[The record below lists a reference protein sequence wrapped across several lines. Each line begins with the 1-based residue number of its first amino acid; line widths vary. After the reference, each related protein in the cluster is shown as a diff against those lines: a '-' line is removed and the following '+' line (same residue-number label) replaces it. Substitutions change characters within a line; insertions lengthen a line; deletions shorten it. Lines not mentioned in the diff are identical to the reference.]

1 MFRKIRKIKNE
12 IDKDAVDSLLHS
24 CRRGVLSMNGDDG
37 YPYSIPINYYYD
49 EANQKI
55 YFHGAKSG
63 YKVDCLNRNDK
74 VCFTVFGN
82 ENNEELSWAP
92 YVQSVVVFG
101 RCHLI
106 DTDNE
111 ILKTFAMKY
120 YPSLFLNLNNNPINI
135 SITTVISIRQTKA
148 FTSFLN
154 SYDLYISSL

>member
-12 IDKDAVDSLLHS
+12 IDKDAVDSLLRS
-24 CRRGVLSMNGDDG
+24 CRRGVLSMNGEDG
-37 YPYSIPINYYYD
+37 YPYAIPVNYYYD

-55 YFHGAKSG
+55 YFHGAKAG

-82 ENNEELSWAP
+82 ESIKDLEWAP

-101 RCHLI
+101 RCHLV

-111 ILKTFAMKY
+111 VLKTFMMKY
-120 YPSLFLNLNNNPINI
+120 YPDVDLIDKVIEEDSKFVQMYEI
-135 SITTVISIRQTKA
+135 SIEHKSGKQVQEK
-148 FTSFLN
+148 
-154 SYDLYISSL
+154 

>member
-55 YFHGAKSG
+55 YFHGAKAG
-63 YKVDCLNRNDK
+63 YKVDCLNKCDK

-82 ENNEELSWAP
+82 ESIKDLAWAP

-111 ILKTFAMKY
+111 VLKTFVMKY
-120 YPSLFLNLNNNPINI
+120 YPSVDVADKAIEEGVEFVQMYE
-135 SITTVISIRQTKA
+135 ITIEHKSGKQVQEK
-148 FTSFLN
+148 
-154 SYDLYISSL
+154 

>member
-24 CRRGVLSMNGDDG
+24 CRRGVLSMNGEDG
-37 YPYSIPINYYYD
+37 YPYAIPVNYYYD

-55 YFHGAKSG
+55 YFHGAKAG
-63 YKVDCLNRNDK
+63 YKVDCLNSCDK

-82 ENNEELSWAP
+82 ESIKDLEWAP

-101 RCHLI
+101 RCHLV

-111 ILKTFAMKY
+111 VLKTFMMKY
-120 YPSLFLNLNNNPINI
+120 YPSVDLVDKVIKEDSKFVQMYEI
-135 SITTVISIRQTKA
+135 SIEHKSGKQVQEK
-148 FTSFLN
+148 
-154 SYDLYISSL
+154 

>member
-24 CRRGVLSMNGDDG
+24 CRRGVLSMNGEDG
-37 YPYSIPINYYYD
+37 YPYAIPVNYYYD

-55 YFHGAKSG
+55 YFHGAKAG
-63 YKVDCLNRNDK
+63 YKVDCLNKCDK

-82 ENNEELSWAP
+82 ETIKDLEWAP

-101 RCHLI
+101 RCRLV

-111 ILKTFAMKY
+111 VLKTFMMKY
-120 YPSLFLNLNNNPINI
+120 YPDVDLIDKVIEEDSKFVQMYEI
-135 SITTVISIRQTKA
+135 SIEHKSGKQVQEK
-148 FTSFLN
+148 
-154 SYDLYISSL
+154 

>member
-12 IDKDAVDSLLHS
+12 IDKDAIDSLLHS

-63 YKVDCLNRNDK
+63 YKVDCLNRCDK
-74 VCFTVFGN
+74 VCFTIFGN
-82 ENNEELSWAP
+82 ESIKDLVWAP
-92 YVQSVVVFG
+92 FVQSVIVFG
-101 RCHLI
+101 RCHLV

-111 ILKTFAMKY
+111 VLKNFMMKY
-120 YPSLFLNLNNNPINI
+120 YPSLDLVDKVIKDDSKFVQMYEI
-135 SITTVISIRQTKA
+135 SIEYKSGKQVQEK
-148 FTSFLN
+148 
-154 SYDLYISSL
+154 

>member
-12 IDKDAVDSLLHS
+12 IDKDAIDSLLHS

-63 YKVDCLNRNDK
+63 YKVDCLNRCDK
-74 VCFTVFGN
+74 VCFTIFGN
-82 ENNEELSWAP
+82 ESIKDLVWAP
-92 YVQSVVVFG
+92 FVQSVIVFG
-101 RCHLI
+101 RCHLV

-111 ILKTFAMKY
+111 VLKNFMMKY
-120 YPSLFLNLNNNPINI
+120 YPSLDLVDKVIKDDSKFVQMYEI
-135 SITTVISIRQTKA
+135 SIEHKSGKQVQEK
-148 FTSFLN
+148 
-154 SYDLYISSL
+154 

>member
-24 CRRGVLSMNGDDG
+24 CRRGVLSMNGEDG
-37 YPYSIPINYYYD
+37 YPYAIPVNYYYD

-55 YFHGAKSG
+55 YFHGAKAG

-82 ENNEELSWAP
+82 ESIKDLEWAP

-101 RCHLI
+101 RCHLV

-111 ILKTFAMKY
+111 VLKTFMMKY
-120 YPSLFLNLNNNPINI
+120 YPDVDLIDKVIEEDAKFVQMYEI
-135 SITTVISIRQTKA
+135 SIEHKSGKEVQEK
-148 FTSFLN
+148 
-154 SYDLYISSL
+154 

>member
-1 MFRKIRKIKNE
+1 MFRRIRKIKNE

-82 ENNEELSWAP
+82 ESIKELPWAP

-120 YPSLFLNLNNNPINI
+120 YPSSDLADMEIKGGSKFVQMYEI
-135 SITTVISIRQTKA
+135 SIEHKSGKQVQEK
-148 FTSFLN
+148 
-154 SYDLYISSL
+154 

>member
-12 IDKDAVDSLLHS
+12 IGKDAVDSLLHS

-55 YFHGAKSG
+55 YFHGAKAG

-120 YPSLFLNLNNNPINI
+120 YPSSDLADMEIKEGSKFVQMYEI
-135 SITTVISIRQTKA
+135 SIEHKSVKQVQEK
-148 FTSFLN
+148 
-154 SYDLYISSL
+154 

>member
-63 YKVDCLNRNDK
+63 YKVDCLNRCDK
-74 VCFTVFGN
+74 ACFTIFGN
-82 ENNEELSWAP
+82 ESIKDLVWAP
-92 YVQSVVVFG
+92 FVQSVVVFG
-101 RCHLI
+101 RCHLV

-111 ILKTFAMKY
+111 VLKTFMMKY
-120 YPSLFLNLNNNPINI
+120 YPDVDLIDKVIEEDSKFVQMYEI
-135 SITTVISIRQTKA
+135 SIEHKSGKEVQEK
-148 FTSFLN
+148 
-154 SYDLYISSL
+154 

>member
-55 YFHGAKSG
+55 YFHGAKAG

-82 ENNEELSWAP
+82 ESIKELPWAP

-101 RCHLI
+101 RCYLI

-120 YPSLFLNLNNNPINI
+120 YPSSDLADMEIKEGSKFVQMYEI
-135 SITTVISIRQTKA
+135 SIEHKSGKKVQEK
-148 FTSFLN
+148 
-154 SYDLYISSL
+154 

>member
-1 MFRKIRKIKNE
+1 
-12 IDKDAVDSLLHS
+12 
-24 CRRGVLSMNGDDG
+24 MNGEDG
-37 YPYSIPINYYYD
+37 YPYAIPVNYYYD

-55 YFHGAKSG
+55 YFHGAKAG
-63 YKVDCLNRNDK
+63 YKVDCLNKCDK

-82 ENNEELSWAP
+82 ESIKDLAWAP

-120 YPSLFLNLNNNPINI
+120 YPSSDLADMEIKEGSKFVQMYEINI
-135 SITTVISIRQTKA
+135 EHKSGKQVQEK
-148 FTSFLN
+148 
-154 SYDLYISSL
+154 